1 MEHGIRAS
9 LNRLARMSL
18 ISVVLCAGCADHSSV
33 DELFSSD
40 PLPDGT
46 EIAVS
51 GKWAGS
57 LIGQIGLGGVFAL
70 QGDETWIPVV
80 WNGSAELPE
89 YGEHVT
95 IRGQFARYAVLGVYA
110 GPALYRNRDD

>member
-46 EIAVS
+46 EIARLA
-51 GKWAGS
+51 GEADWASFEAVGF
-57 LIGQIGLGGVFAL
+57 IDAL
-70 QGDETWIPVV
+70 LE
-80 WNGSAELPE
+80 
-89 YGEHVT
+89 
-95 IRGQFARYAVLGVYA
+95 R
-110 GPALYRNRDD
+110 